1 MDASFR
7 LLGDRITE
15 AMERLHVP
23 GVAVSRIRA
32 RQA

>member
-15 AMERLHVP
+15 AMERLHVR
-23 GVAVSRIRA
+23 GVVRGSRSA
-32 RQA
+32 